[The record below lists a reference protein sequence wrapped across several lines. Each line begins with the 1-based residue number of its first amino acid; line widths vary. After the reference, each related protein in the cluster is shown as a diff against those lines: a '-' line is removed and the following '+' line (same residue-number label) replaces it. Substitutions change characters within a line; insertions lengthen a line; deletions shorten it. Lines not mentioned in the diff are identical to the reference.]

1 MQIPKSFN
9 VQSRQ
14 ALNAA
19 CKNVN
24 VISLN
29 SYQTPSLITAAAGSE
44 LLSTAIKDGTR
55 QHRPSAFNAVILS
68 CSASSAAQLTSML
81 SEFNQ
86 HCPLA
91 VFTHAADH
99 ALSLST
105 LDTDKMR
112 LPTTEQSIEW
122 QQFNNCCAVPALA
135 NAFND
140 KSLALV
146 SDEGVNL
153 INDINTA
160 INETAQ
166 LKTQRDQRLTNTLFT
181 AAANLTVT
189 NSNAQ
194 SARAL
199 AQQIQTLGNNN
210 KHWAYCA
217 FVGSSDNINTI
228 KELFA

>member
-1 MQIPKSFN
+1 MQIPPSFN
-9 VQSRQ
+9 TQSR
-14 ALNAA
+14 ATLNAA
-19 CKNVN
+19 CAQVH
-24 VISLN
+24 VIALN
-29 SYQTPSLITAAAGSE
+29 SYQTSNLITAAAGSE
-44 LLSTAIKDGTR
+44 LLATAIKDDSR

-68 CSASSAAQLTSML
+68 CSASSAAHLASKL

-91 VFTHAADH
+91 VFTHAVDH

-122 QQFNNCCAVPALA
+122 QHINNCCAVPALA
-135 NAFND
+135 KAFID

-146 SDEGVNL
+146 SNEGINL
-153 INDINTA
+153 ITDINTA
-160 INETAQ
+160 LNETVQ
-166 LKTQRDQRLTNTLFT
+166 LKTQRDHRLTNTLFT
-181 AAANLTVT
+181 ATANLTVT

-199 AQQIQTLGNNN
+199 AQQIQTLGNND

-217 FVGSSDNINTI
+217 FVGSSENINTI

>member
-1 MQIPKSFN
+1 MQIPYSFN
-9 VQSRQ
+9 TQSR
-14 ALNAA
+14 AVLNAA
-19 CKNVN
+19 CTQVN

-29 SYQTPSLITAAAGSE
+29 SYQTPSLITGAAGST
-44 LLSTAIKDGTR
+44 LLAAAINDATR
-55 QHRPSAFNAVILS
+55 QQRPSAFNAVILS
-68 CSASSAAQLTSML
+68 CSANTPAQLANKL
-81 SEFNQ
+81 AEFNQ

-122 QQFNNCCAVPALA
+122 QHVNNCCALPALA

-146 SDEGVNL
+146 NDEGANL
-153 INDINTA
+153 ITDIDTA
-160 INETAQ
+160 LAHMAQ
-166 LKTQRDQRLTNTLFT
+166 LKAKRDQRLTNSLFVT
-181 AAANLTVT
+181 CDNLTVT

-194 SARAL
+194 SARGL
-199 AQQIQTLGNNN
+199 AQLIQTLGNND

-217 FVGSSDNINTI
+217 FVGSSENIKTI

>member
-1 MQIPKSFN
+1 MQIPQSFN
-9 VQSRQ
+9 TQSRA
-14 ALNAA
+14 ALNTA
-19 CKNVN
+19 CTQLH
-24 VISLN
+24 VIALN

-44 LLSTAIKDGTR
+44 LLATAIKDVTR
-55 QHRPSAFNAVILS
+55 QQRPSAFNAVILS
-68 CSASSAAQLTSML
+68 CSASSHAKLASLL

-122 QQFNNCCAVPALA
+122 QQFNNCCAVTALA
-135 NAFND
+135 KAFND

-146 SDEGVNL
+146 NDEGINL
-153 INDINTA
+153 ITDINTA
-160 INETAQ
+160 LTETAQ
-166 LKTQRDQRLTNTLFT
+166 LKVQRDLRLTNKLFT
-181 AAANLTVT
+181 ATANLTVT
-189 NSNAQ
+189 NSNTQ

-199 AQQIQTLGNNN
+199 AQQIQILGNND
-210 KHWAYCA
+210 KHWAYCV
-217 FVGSSDNINTI
+217 FVGSSENINTI

>member
-1 MQIPKSFN
+1 MQIPNSFN
-9 VQSRQ
+9 TQSRE

-19 CKNVN
+19 CTQLH
-24 VISLN
+24 VIALN

-44 LLSTAIKDGTR
+44 LLAAAVKDATR

-68 CSASSAAQLTSML
+68 CSVSSPAKLASLL

-91 VFTHAADH
+91 VFTHASDH

-135 NAFND
+135 AAFND
-140 KSLALV
+140 KSLLLV

-153 INDINTA
+153 ITDINTA
-160 INETAQ
+160 LTETAQ
-166 LKTQRDQRLTNTLFT
+166 LKAQRDQRLTNTSFT

-199 AQQIQTLGNNN
+199 AQQIQTLGNND

-217 FVGSSDNINTI
+217 FVGSSENINTI

>member
-1 MQIPKSFN
+1 MQIPHSFN
-9 VQSRQ
+9 TQSR
-14 ALNAA
+14 AVLNAA
-19 CKNVN
+19 CTQVN
-24 VISLN
+24 VIALN
-29 SYQTPSLITAAAGSE
+29 SYQTPSLITAAAGSA
-44 LLSTAIKDGTR
+44 LLATAINDATR
-55 QHRPSAFNAVILS
+55 QQRPSAFNAVILS
-68 CSASSAAQLTSML
+68 CSASSPAQLANKLT
-81 SEFNQ
+81 EFNQ

-99 ALSLST
+99 ALSLAT

-135 NAFND
+135 HAFND

-146 SDEGVNL
+146 SGESTNL
-153 INDINTA
+153 ITDIDTALND
-160 INETAQ
+160 TAQ
-166 LKTQRDQRLTNTLFT
+166 LKAQRDQRLTNTLFV
-181 AAANLTVT
+181 AASHLTVT

-199 AQQIQTLGNNN
+199 AQQIETLGNNDT
-210 KHWAYCA
+210 HWAYCA
-217 FVGSSDNINTI
+217 FVGSSENINTL

>member
-1 MQIPKSFN
+1 MQIPSSFN
-9 VQSRQ
+9 TQSRA

-19 CKNVN
+19 TTQIN

-44 LLSTAIKDGTR
+44 LLATAIKDATR
-55 QHRPSAFNAVILS
+55 QQRPSAFNAVILS
-68 CSASSAAQLTSML
+68 CSASTPAQLASKL
-81 SEFNQ
+81 SDFNQ

-122 QQFNNCCAVPALA
+122 QHINNTCAVPALA
-135 NAFND
+135 KAFHD
-140 KSLALV
+140 QSLAMV
-146 SDEGVNL
+146 TKEGLNL
-153 INDINTA
+153 IADINTA
-160 INETAQ
+160 LNETAQ
-166 LKTQRDQRLTNTLFT
+166 LKAQRDQRLTNSLFV
-181 AAANLTVT
+181 AAGGLTVT

-217 FVGSSDNINTI
+217 FVGSTEDINTI

>member
-1 MQIPKSFN
+1 MQIPPSFN
-9 VQSRQ
+9 TQSRA
-14 ALNAA
+14 ALNIA
-19 CKNVN
+19 CTQVH
-24 VISLN
+24 VIALN
-29 SYQTPSLITAAAGSE
+29 SYQMPSLITAAAGSE
-44 LLSTAIKDGTR
+44 LLASAINDATR
-55 QHRPSAFNAVILS
+55 QQRPSAFNAVILS
-68 CSASSAAQLTSML
+68 CSASSAAQLASKL
-81 SEFNQ
+81 SNFNQ

-122 QQFNNCCAVPALA
+122 QYVIDCCAVPALA
-135 NAFND
+135 AAFND

-146 SDEGVNL
+146 SDEGINL
-153 INDINTA
+153 ITDINTA
-160 INETAQ
+160 LSEAAQ
-166 LKTQRDQRLTNTLFT
+166 LKTQRDQRLTNTLFI
-181 AAANLTVT
+181 AGANLTVI

-199 AQQIQTLGNNN
+199 AQHIATLGNND

-217 FVGSSDNINTI
+217 FVGSSENINTI

>member
-1 MQIPKSFN
+1 MQIPLSFN
-9 VQSRQ
+9 TQSRA

-19 CKNVN
+19 STQVN
-24 VISLN
+24 IIALN
-29 SYQTPSLITAAAGSE
+29 SYQTPSLITAAAGSA
-44 LLSTAIKDGTR
+44 LLATAVKDATR
-55 QHRPSAFNAVILS
+55 QQRPNAFNAVILS
-68 CSASSAAQLTSML
+68 CSASSAAQLASLL

-91 VFTHAADH
+91 VFTHAAAH

-135 NAFND
+135 AAFND

-146 SDEGVNL
+146 SDEGINL
-153 INDINTA
+153 ITDINTA
-160 INETAQ
+160 LNETAQ
-166 LKTQRDQRLTNTLFT
+166 LKAQRDQRLTNSLFVT
-181 AAANLTVT
+181 AGGLTIT
-189 NSNAQ
+189 NSSAQ

-199 AQQIQTLGNNN
+199 AQQIQTLGNND

-217 FVGSSDNINTI
+217 FVGSSENINTI

>member
-1 MQIPKSFN
+1 MQIPNSFN
-9 VQSRQ
+9 TQSRA

-19 CKNVN
+19 CTQAN
-24 VISLN
+24 IIALN
-29 SYQTPSLITAAAGSE
+29 SYQTPSPITAAAGSA
-44 LLSTAIKDGTR
+44 LLATAVKDVTR
-55 QHRPSAFNAVILS
+55 KQRPSAFNAVILS
-68 CSASSAAQLTSML
+68 CSASSPAQLKSKLT
-81 SEFNQ
+81 EFNQ

-91 VFTHAADH
+91 VFTHAVDH

-122 QQFNNCCAVPALA
+122 QHVNDACTVPVLA
-135 NAFND
+135 KAFND

-146 SDEGVNL
+146 NDEGINL
-153 INDINTA
+153 ITDINTA
-160 INETAQ
+160 ITETAQ
-166 LKTQRDQRLTNTLFT
+166 LKAQRDQRLTNKLFT

-199 AQQIQTLGNNN
+199 AQQIQTLGNND

-217 FVGSSDNINTI
+217 FVGSSENINTI